1 MMWERK
7 LLPGGQAGEWVIAK
21 ELLRSISDA
30 VRSGRNPRQ
39 SERSLTLSSRF
50 NRGADAVLGTR
61 SLGPRLIQ
69 FKGVQPCKES
79 SLRLLACAVPTTSL
93 SCALRLLAEV
103 FLVCIACWEGEVQSV
118 EK

>member
-61 SLGPRLIQ
+61 SLGLAL
-69 FKGVQPCKES
+69 F
-79 SLRLLACAVPTTSL
+79 SLREFSLAKSPASDCSL
-93 SCALRLLAEV
+93 VLFQLPA
-103 FLVCIACWEGEVQSV
+103 
-118 EK
+118 